1 LVADLDAVLAGDPDL
16 ELREEGEGG
25 NAAGPRGPVHQGM
38 VPNGIQL
45 EGDDLGTAS
54 EDFRSD
60 RSANVEH
67 VPDAQEGNHSQR
79 SSRRGRL
86 ILSLGVDEPSRFTRF
101 IRRRT
106 FTRAWSG

>member
-1 LVADLDAVLAGDPDL
+1 
-16 ELREEGEGG
+16 
-25 NAAGPRGPVHQGM
+25 M

-45 EGDDLGTAS
+45 EGDDLRTAS

-67 VPDAQEGNHSQR
+67 VPDTQEGDHSQR

-86 ILSLGVDEPSRFTRF
+86 ILS
-101 IRRRT
+101 
-106 FTRAWSG
+106 